1 MTDTEVEEES
11 IIDNLID
18 ESLAEAN
25 DDVIMDAGVWH
36 TIAFQ
41 ANENGT
47 SLLVSFKFFFQL
59 TEAIDHDAT
68 IKQIMDTVY
77 AIRDED
83 GHIGFKEALG
93 HALEKQNFLM
103 WKTLKDNESTVDKVE
118 HFNVWK
124 MISNEMEEHTLDEA
138 FRILRC
144 YLTF

>member
-1 MTDTEVEEES
+1 MSQNREYETMTDTELEEES

-68 IKQIMDTVY
+68 IKHIMDTVY

-93 HALEKQNFLM
+93 PCLG
-103 WKTLKDNESTVDKVE
+103 KTKLFDVE
-118 HFNVWK
+118 NA
-124 MISNEMEEHTLDEA
+124 EG
-138 FRILRC
+138 
-144 YLTF
+144 